1 MEIKKVKKIIF
12 NKKTKDYKIE
22 FDDKEIKTISNLNLQ
37 INKFPQYKLNLEI
50 DVKNDIEIK
59 EEIKIQLENIG
70 ENINF
75 IKENYKNEYYFLEL
89 NPKLEDK
96 MIIGLGEHS
105 VYETNITLHNIY
117 GVPYIPGSALKG
129 VLRNHII
136 KKYYINSDT
145 KDSKEIEKNIIKD
158 KFFNDLFGGEKNKGN
173 LIFIDSFPNKNIEI
187 KSDIMTPHH
196 TKYFKNEND
205 FPRDDEDPKIVK
217 FLVVKG
223 GNFKINI
230 GIRNEYKELKIEID
244 EKNTG
249 IKNNKEELDKKT
261 YEEFIKNEIR
271 EALEFN
277 GIGGKTSVGYG
288 FFSFD

>member
-37 INKFPQYKLNLEI
+37 INKFPQYKRNLEI
-50 DVKNDIEIK
+50 DVKNDIEI
-59 EEIKIQLENIG
+59 EETKTQLENIDG
-70 ENINF
+70 NINF
-75 IKENYKNEYYFLEL
+75 IKENYKNEYYFLDL

-117 GVPYIPGSALKG
+117 GLPYIPGSALKG

-187 KSDIMTPHH
+187 KSDIMVPHH

-205 FPRDDEDPKIVK
+205 FPRDDEDPKIIK

-230 GIRNEYKELKIEID
+230 GVRNEYKELKIKID
-244 EKNTG
+244 ENTG

-261 YEEFIKNEIR
+261 YEEFIKNEIK

-277 GIGGKTSVGYG
+277 GIGAKTSVGYG